1 MGSEVIIALI
11 GVLSTVITFF
21 LTKRKYN
28 TEVDSQQIKNMSD
41 SLDVYKKIME
51 EALASQKRLM
61 EATITFQNQ
70 TIDSQNKRIEDLQ
83 KENGLLRKQV
93 NELQAQMISL
103 AVKFGYPITS
113 TNNQQ

>member
-1 MGSEVIIALI
+1 MASEVIIALI

-70 TIDSQNKRIEDLQ
+70 TIESQNKRIEELQ
-83 KENGLLRKQV
+83 KENVMLRKQV
-93 NELQAQMISL
+93 SELQMQMINFANKYGVPAIPPL
-103 AVKFGYPITS
+103 
-113 TNNQQ
+113 NQ